1 MNKSG
6 IHRKKR
12 DYRNAFALFA
22 WPRGKDFLEEIKI
35 GIEIEKWCEENL
47 KDDFTAAN
55 DGIYIYEEV
64 DAVAFKMRWT

>member
-6 IHRKKR
+6 IHKKKR
-12 DYRNAFALFA
+12 DYRNAFALFP
-22 WPRGKDFLEEIKI
+22 WPYRKDFIETIKI

-55 DGIYIYEEV
+55 DGIYIYEEI

>member
-6 IHRKKR
+6 IHKKKR

-35 GIEIEKWCEENL
+35 SIEIEKWCEENL

-55 DGIYIYEEV
+55 DGVYIYEEI